1 MAMAQNSTVPVN
13 VGVVLDINTTVGT
26 IWLSCISMALSDFY
40 ASHGSYKTRL
50 VLNTRDSKRD
60 VVGAAAAAL
69 GLMKNVEVQGI
80 IGPTTSMQADFVI
93 DLGGKAQVPI
103 ISFSA
108 TSPSLSSLRSPY
120 FIRAT
125 QIDSS
130 QVGAISAIVKAFGW
144 REVVPVYV
152 DNEFGEGIIPFLTDA
167 LEEIDVR
174 VPYRSII
181 PPSATDD
188 QLVVEL
194 YKLMTM
200 QTRVFIVHML
210 PSLGSRLF
218 TKAKEIGMMSEDY
231 VWIITDAMANELSSM
246 DQSVINSMQGILGVK
261 SNVLRTK
268 ELENFTVRWKRKF
281 LQANPTLVNAELNIF
296 GLRAYDATTALAI
309 AVEKVGAKSFA
320 FQKANISGKSTDLET
335 FGVSQNGPMLLQALQ
350 NTTFRGLSGDFYLVD
365 GQLQSSPYQIVNVI
379 GNGGRGI
386 GFWTPK
392 NGIIRELNFT
402 NSNTD
407 FRSKSN
413 LGSIIWPGDTT
424 SPPKGWVIPTN
435 GKKLRVGVPVKDGF
449 SQFVTVTRNPGSN
462 KTTVTG
468 YCIDV
473 FEAVIT
479 ALPYAVPHEYIPFAT
494 PDGNSAEEK
503 VVSNLA
509 RFVLI
514 IWVFVVLILTQSYTA
529 SLTSM
534 LTVQQ
539 LQPMVTDVKE
549 LIKKGEYVG
558 YLEGSF
564 VLGLLRR
571 MNFDE
576 NKLKVYNSP
585 EECDE
590 LFSKG
595 SGNGGIAAAFD
606 EIPYIKIFLAQYC
619 SKYAMVQP
627 TYKTDG
633 FGFVFPIGSPL
644 VPDVSRAVLNVTEGD
659 KMEAIEK
666 EWFGQ
671 QSTCSDSGPSLT
683 SNSLGLNSFWGLF
696 LISGIASVS
705 ALIIFT
711 GMFIREHWH
720 VIKCFDPHT
729 SIWTKIVMLARRF
742 DQKDLKS
749 HTFKTSELRDRSGM
763 DGINRMSAIDAS
775 PQVNCPTSPSTF
787 TLRASPNTNEP
798 PSPSRFSPHT
808 ERNFSIFKE
817 QETPPHE
824 FGDKNPPQQTTQEI
838 IPAIDLTSQD
848 QYVPRTVNSA
858 SENH

>member
-1 MAMAQNSTVPVN
+1 MT
-13 VGVVLDINTTVGT
+13 
-26 IWLSCISMALSDFY
+26 
-40 ASHGSYKTRL
+40 
-50 VLNTRDSKRD
+50 
-60 VVGAAAAAL
+60 L

-309 AVEKVGAKSFA
+309 A
-320 FQKANISGKSTDLET
+320 
-335 FGVSQNGPMLLQALQ
+335 NGPMLLQALQ

-494 PDGNSAEEK
+494 PDGNSA
-503 VVSNLA
+503 
-509 RFVLI
+509 
-514 IWVFVVLILTQSYTA
+514 
-529 SLTSM
+529 
-534 LTVQQ
+534 
-539 LQPMVTDVKE
+539 
-549 LIKKGEYVG
+549 
-558 YLEGSF
+558 
-564 VLGLLRR
+564 
-571 MNFDE
+571 
-576 NKLKVYNSP
+576 
-585 EECDE
+585 
-590 LFSKG
+590 
-595 SGNGGIAAAFD
+595 
-606 EIPYIKIFLAQYC
+606 
-619 SKYAMVQP
+619 
-627 TYKTDG
+627 
-633 FGFVFPIGSPL
+633 
-644 VPDVSRAVLNVTEGD
+644 
-659 KMEAIEK
+659 
-666 EWFGQ
+666 
-671 QSTCSDSGPSLT
+671 
-683 SNSLGLNSFWGLF
+683 
-696 LISGIASVS
+696 
-705 ALIIFT
+705 
-711 GMFIREHWH
+711 
-720 VIKCFDPHT
+720 
-729 SIWTKIVMLARRF
+729 
-742 DQKDLKS
+742 
-749 HTFKTSELRDRSGM
+749 
-763 DGINRMSAIDAS
+763 
-775 PQVNCPTSPSTF
+775 
-787 TLRASPNTNEP
+787 
-798 PSPSRFSPHT
+798 
-808 ERNFSIFKE
+808 
-817 QETPPHE
+817 
-824 FGDKNPPQQTTQEI
+824 
-838 IPAIDLTSQD
+838 
-848 QYVPRTVNSA
+848 
-858 SENH
+858 